1 MLAKMTLIIYNKQQ
15 KGYTEYYRKGEVV
28 QKIYFTA
35 HDLKPS
41 VLKYINCIAIP
52 RIKYTPCILSLF
64 FLRIIIKF
72 LFLRKQNLKRKSVW
86 PIKIYHIS
94 CRKSAHSEFL
104 YAFSYTVLQSPV
116 CVDDFCRHYA
126 SPEKKE

>member
-1 MLAKMTLIIYNKQQ
+1 MTLIIYNKQQ

-35 HDLKPS
+35 H
-41 VLKYINCIAIP
+41 
-52 RIKYTPCILSLF
+52 
-64 FLRIIIKF
+64 
-72 LFLRKQNLKRKSVW
+72 W

-126 SPEKKE
+126 SPEKKECFGQKK